1 MKKIILALLISTSA
15 IAQTKSIKSLC
26 YDANGWSVTYTNEV
40 GVSKNVL
47 IKRDSLKSDTS
58 KSDAII
64 SLFNSELAK
73 IPQAMA
79 AVSYVAYKSDAFT
92 ISGSYYFPVLKSYSE
107 LTAPRKVIV
116 DNLKARILE
125 VKNVHMTTLYT
136 KFGSEKVTI
145 NGVEYPFSDF
155 NDIST
160 QEIEGEQVQVSTPS
174 AAFVAAI
181 QLANLL
187 YNGL

>member
-26 YDANGWSVTYTNEV
+26 YDANGWSITYTNEV

-47 IKRDSLKSDTS
+47 IQRDSLHADTT

-79 AVSYVAYKSDAFT
+79 AVKFVAYKNDAFS
-92 ISGSYYFPVLKSYSE
+92 ISGDYYMTVLKSYSE
-107 LTAPRKVIV
+107 LTEPRKTIV

-125 VKNVHMTTLYT
+125 VKGVHMTTLYT

-155 NDIST
+155 NDIT
-160 QEIEGEQVQVSTPS
+160 TEEFDGEDIQVSRPS
-174 AAFVAAI
+174 EAFKEAI
-181 QLANLL
+181 ELAVQL